1 MAECIAEKE
10 DSNTQHISHTSPFRS
25 CVGLPKSGA
34 YNQRTMIVSLEDVN
48 VLWRGSWVSTKFSAA
63 NDTDQHSPAS
73 GQHHQICG
81 HVANFRQL
89 QAKRLKDCQ
98 VLNLS

>member
-25 CVGLPKSGA
+25 CVGLPKSGV

-48 VLWRGSWVSTKFSAA
+48 VL
-63 NDTDQHSPAS
+63 
-73 GQHHQICG
+73 
-81 HVANFRQL
+81 
-89 QAKRLKDCQ
+89 
-98 VLNLS
+98 